1 MKLEDFKKTQPLGTL
16 LVWTFEIHLKESNKP
31 VEFQAIAFSMQ
42 DAWLQAAVKA
52 NTFSVPPQKIQ
63 LVSKEELE

>member
-16 LVWTFEIHLKESNKP
+16 LVWTFEIHFQDYKP
-31 VEFQAIAFSMQ
+31 TEFQAIAFSMQ

-52 NTFSVPPQKIQ
+52 SKYSIQAQKIQ